1 MRNLV
6 RFINIFRV
14 LTRYKI
20 DALILTLPFLQR
32 FKWMVYLTPWHYI
45 PRKNLSRGER
55 IRKALEELGPIFIK
69 FGQTLST
76 RRDLL
81 PADIGDE
88 LAKLQDACPAFD
100 NAQSKAMIEASL
112 GDTVEKLFKQF
123 DVEPLASASIAQVH
137 TAVTHEG
144 DEVAVKIVRPG
155 IEAIIKRDIA
165 LMYIV
170 AKFVS
175 RYTISQKI
183 RPLEIVAEFES
194 IILVELDMLIEAQN
208 AKKLRD
214 NFAGSD
220 LLYVPKVHW
229 DLCSKEVLTTERIY
243 GTPVGDIEKLKADG
257 VDLKKLA
264 EDGVIIFFTQ
274 AFKHNF
280 FHADMHPGNIF
291 VGENDNYIGVDFG
304 IMGVLDESDK
314 DFLVDM
320 LLAFFNQDYR
330 GVANAYIDAGWTGE
344 IDVLAFEKAIGR
356 ICAPM
361 FEKSLDEISFGQVL
375 MDLMAEAKNFN
386 IAVQPQLLLLDKT
399 LLNIEGLGRQLY
411 PQLDLW
417 STAKPFLEDLVK
429 ERRSMKKTFEK
440 LQEKAPEILKDIP
453 ELPGLI
459 MNALKQAEKMKDIN
473 GLYEKQTQVIVTQLK
488 DNASRQTS
496 ATFSGALAILSG
508 VLAINDLWIASGI
521 SAMVAL
527 VFWIKSRKTFT

>member
-1 MRNLV
+1 MRNFL
-6 RFINIFRV
+6 RAFEIFRV
-14 LTRYKI
+14 LTHYKI
-20 DALILTLPFLQR
+20 DALMLSVPFLKR
-32 FKWMVYLTPWHYI
+32 FKPLLYLTPWHYM
-45 PRKNLSRGER
+45 PRKKRSRGER
-55 IRKALEELGPIFIK
+55 IRLALEELGPIFIK

-81 PADIGDE
+81 PEDIGNE

-100 NAQSKAMIEASL
+100 SEQAKAMIEQSL
-112 GDTVEKLFKQF
+112 GGRIDELFKIF
-123 DVEPLASASIAQVH
+123 DTKPLASASIAQVH
-137 TAVTHEG
+137 TAVTHDG
-144 DEVAVKIVRPG
+144 DEVVVKVVRPG

-175 RYTISQKI
+175 RYAISEKI
-183 RPLEIVAEFES
+183 RPVEIVTEFES
-194 IILVELDMLIEAQN
+194 IILLELDMLIEADN
-208 AKKLRD
+208 AKKLRA
-214 NFAGSD
+214 NFSGSD

-229 DLCSKEVLTTERIY
+229 ALCTQEVLTTERIY

-257 VDLKKLA
+257 VNLKKLA

-291 VGENDNYIGVDFG
+291 VGKNDNYIGVDFG

-314 DFLVDM
+314 DFLVAM

-330 GVANAYIDAGWTGE
+330 GVAQAYVDAGWTGE
-344 IDVLAFEKAIGR
+344 IDVQAFERAIGR

-375 MDLMAEAKNFN
+375 MDLMAEAKNFD
-386 IAVQPQLLLLDKT
+386 ITVQPQLLLLDKT

-411 PQLDLW
+411 PKLDLW
-417 STAKPFLEDLVK
+417 ATAKPFLEDLVK
-429 ERRSMKKTFEK
+429 EKYSMKKTFEK
-440 LQEKAPEILKDIP
+440 LQEKAPELLKEIP

-459 MNALKQAEKMKDIN
+459 MNALKQAEKMKDIDD
-473 GLYEKQTQVIVTQLK
+473 LYDKQTKMIIGQLK
-488 DNASRQTS
+488 DNANRQTS
-496 ATFSGALAILSG
+496 AIFAGALAILSAI
-508 VLAINDLWIASGI
+508 LAVNASWVGSSI
-521 SAMVAL
+521 SAVVAL
-527 VFWIKSRKTFT
+527 VFWVKAR